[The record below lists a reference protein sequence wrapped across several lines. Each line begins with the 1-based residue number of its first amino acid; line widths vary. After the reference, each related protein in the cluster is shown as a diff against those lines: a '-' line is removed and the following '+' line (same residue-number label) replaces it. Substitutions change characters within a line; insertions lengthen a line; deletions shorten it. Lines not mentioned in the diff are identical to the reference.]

1 MGRGKLALVLLLA
14 AAPALRAQA
23 GSPTLDLILPPRVV
37 AGVDVPS
44 TGLSGVLT
52 GGHRRELLNSGW
64 STVIHAR
71 VELWRKGGFLGL
83 FFAQESAIE
92 WDIVVDYAPATKLY
106 TIRRIVD
113 NKVENLGDVR
123 SIEAAEQL
131 LRKPYNVPLSPG
143 RRGGR
148 YFYEFAVD
156 ISTLSLSD
164 LEAWQRWVRGEAQPA
179 IQGKKSPATS
189 FQRGLGSLLS
199 RVLGGET
206 QSYETRSGIFNAG

>member
-1 MGRGKLALVLLLA
+1 MGRGTIALVLLLA
-14 AAPALRAQA
+14 ASALRAQG

-44 TGLSGVLT
+44 TGISGILSE
-52 GGHRRELLNSGW
+52 GHRRELLNSGW
-64 STVIHAR
+64 STAIHAR

-83 FFAQESAIE
+83 FFEPESVIE
-92 WDIVVDYAPATKLY
+92 WDVVIDYAPASKLY
-106 TIRRIVD
+106 TIRRVVD
-113 NKVENLGDVR
+113 NTVEHLGDAS
-123 SIEAAEQL
+123 SIEGAEQI
-131 LRKPYNVPLSPG
+131 LRRPYNAALTPR

-148 YFYEFAVD
+148 YFYVFAVD
-156 ISTLSLSD
+156 VTTLSLSD
-164 LEAWQRWVRGEAQPA
+164 LEAWQRWVKGEAQPA
-179 IQGKKSPATS
+179 IKGKRSPVGA